1 MEENIQKYS
10 ILGKRVPR
18 VDTKLKVMG
27 QAKYSADY
35 EMGGMLWG
43 KIKRAPYAHARIL
56 NIDTSKAERLPGVK
70 GVIVGKEFGGFKW
83 GWQAHTRDE
92 SPLAVNKVRYMYEGV
107 AAVAA
112 IDKDI
117 AEEACDLIDVEYE
130 ELPGVFD
137 PFEAMKEGAPLVHE
151 DKPRNILVE
160 YHWNF
165 GDVDKAFDESYL
177 VREDLFQTPRNA
189 KGYLEPPAV
198 IAWWENGT
206 LNYIGSKGSPY
217 MVWRIFG
224 RIFDLP
230 LNKIRV
236 ITPFIGCDFGGTKN
250 DAHALD
256 FAAILLAKKTGRPV
270 KIVYT
275 QFEELTT
282 CTRRHAMWVR
292 VKMGLSREGMIKGLY
307 TNVVADGGAY
317 ARMSPVTMYLANG
330 QITLPYKID
339 NFKTDTWNIYTNN
352 PIAAAMRGHG
362 IYHTRYAMEC
372 QLDLMAKE
380 LGIDPV
386 EIRYKNSVDNPKPG
400 EIYYTVNKLRV
411 ATCGMK
417 ECFDRCR
424 ELFSWDEYQKTKKTD
439 GPIARGAGIGATTYL
454 SGARLTGHNS
464 CTAIVTINEDGSV
477 SLQTGSTDVGQGSDT
492 AMCMIAAEVLGVGL
506 SDIEIKR
513 VDTSYSYPDPGSYGS
528 RVTIYAGDA
537 TAKAADDAKRQLL
550 EAAAHELNVF
560 PEELDIK
567 GKKVFVKT
575 DETRFLPWL
584 AAVRAAC
591 YASIGNVVV
600 GRGVSK
606 RGTKGFSPK
615 AFITGEGDVGTNY
628 SFAAQINEVEVD
640 TETGVVRCTEK
651 SSMAG
656 DSGFVLN
663 PDIVETQQI
672 GGSYHQA
679 ISAALYEEFAMEKG
693 LTLNPNFVD
702 YKRPRA
708 YEAPFPKFAH
718 VTTND
723 PFGPF
728 GVKEGSE
735 ASTCTGAPAVINAIY
750 DATGV
755 MIKNMPATPEKVW
768 RALKEKKEAE
778 PKQ

>member
-1 MEENIQKYS
+1 MEDNTNKYS
-10 ILGKRVPR
+10 ILGKSVPR
-18 VDTKLKVMG
+18 VDAKLKVTG
-27 QAKYSADY
+27 QAKYASDY

-56 NIDTSKAERLPGVK
+56 NIDTSKAERLFGVK
-70 GVIVGKEFGGFKW
+70 GVVVGKEFGGFKW

-112 IDKDI
+112 IDKEI

-151 DKPRNILVE
+151 DRPRNILVE

-177 VREDLFQTPRNA
+177 VREDLFQTPRQA
-189 KGYLEPPAV
+189 KGYIEPPAV
-198 IAWWENGT
+198 VAWWEHDT
-206 LNYIGSKGSPY
+206 LHYIGAKGSPY
-217 MVWRIFG
+217 MLWRIFG
-224 RIFDLP
+224 RAFDLP
-230 LNKIRV
+230 LSKIRV
-236 ITPFIGCDFGGTKN
+236 ITPVIGCDFGGTKN
-250 DAHALD
+250 DGHALD

-275 QFEELTT
+275 QWEELTT
-282 CTRRHAMWVR
+282 CLRRHAMWVR
-292 VKMGLSREGMIKGLY
+292 VKMGLSRDGMIKGLY

-317 ARMSPVTMYLANG
+317 ARMSPVTMYLTNG
-330 QITLPYKID
+330 QCTVPYKID

-362 IYHTRYAMEC
+362 MYHTRYAIDC

-386 EIRYKNSVDNPKPG
+386 EIRHKNSIDNPKPG

-411 ATCGMK
+411 ATCGIK
-417 ECFDRCR
+417 ECIEQCAK
-424 ELFSWDEYQKTKKTD
+424 LFGWDEYHKTKKTD
-439 GPIARGAGIGATTYL
+439 GPIARGAGIGASASL

-464 CTAIVTINEDGSV
+464 CSAIVRINEDGSV
-477 SLQTGSTDVGQGSDT
+477 NVQTGATDVGMGSDT
-492 AMCMIAAEVLGVGL
+492 AMCAITAEMLGVEM
-506 SDIEIKR
+506 SDLEIKR
-513 VDTSYSYPDPGSYGS
+513 VDTAYSYPDPGSYGS
-528 RVTIYAGDA
+528 RVTIYAGEA
-537 TAKAADDAKRQLL
+537 TMKAAEDAKRQLL
-550 EAAAHELNVF
+550 EAAAN
-560 PEELDIK
+560 ELDIK
-567 GKKVFVKT
+567 DKKVFMKT

-584 AAVRAAC
+584 AVVRAAC
-591 YASIGNVVV
+591 YASIGNVVI
-600 GRGVSK
+600 GRGVSRK
-606 RGTKGFSPK
+606 GTKGFSAK
-615 AFITGEGDVGTNY
+615 AFSTGEGDVGTNY
-628 SFAAQINEVEVD
+628 GFAAQINEVEVD

-651 SSMAG
+651 SSMA
-656 DSGFVLN
+656 DDCGFPLN
-663 PDIVETQQI
+663 PAIVETQCI

-679 ISAALYEEFAMEKG
+679 ISSALYEEFAMEQG
-693 LTLNPNFVD
+693 STLNPNFVD

-718 VTTND
+718 VITND

-728 GVKEGSE
+728 GVKEASE
-735 ASTCTGAPAVINAIY
+735 ATTCTGAPAVINAIY

-755 MIKNMPATPEKVW
+755 MIKNMPATPERMW
-768 RALKEKKEAE
+768 RALKEKKGSGE
-778 PKQ
+778 KK

>member
-1 MEENIQKYS
+1 MEDNTNKYS
-10 ILGKRVPR
+10 ILGKSVPR
-18 VDTKLKVMG
+18 VDAKLKVTG
-27 QAKYSADY
+27 QAKYASDY

-56 NIDTSKAERLPGVK
+56 NIDTSKAERLFGVK
-70 GVIVGKEFGGFKW
+70 GVVVGKEFGGFKW

-112 IDKDI
+112 IDKEI

-151 DKPRNILVE
+151 DRPRNILVE

-177 VREDLFQTPRNA
+177 VREDLFQTPRQA
-189 KGYLEPPAV
+189 KGYIEPPAV
-198 IAWWENGT
+198 VAWWEHDT
-206 LNYIGSKGSPY
+206 LHYIGAKGSPY
-217 MVWRIFG
+217 MLWRIFG
-224 RIFDLP
+224 RAFDLP
-230 LNKIRV
+230 LSKIRV
-236 ITPFIGCDFGGTKN
+236 ITPVIGCDFGGTKN
-250 DAHALD
+250 DGHALD

-275 QFEELTT
+275 QWEELTT
-282 CTRRHAMWVR
+282 CLRRHAMWVR
-292 VKMGLSREGMIKGLY
+292 VKMGLSRDGMIKGLY

-317 ARMSPVTMYLANG
+317 ARMSPVTMYLTNG
-330 QITLPYKID
+330 QCTVPYKID

-362 IYHTRYAMEC
+362 MYHTRYAIDC

-386 EIRYKNSVDNPKPG
+386 EIRHKNSIDNPKPG

-411 ATCGMK
+411 ATCGIK
-417 ECFDRCR
+417 ECIEQCAK
-424 ELFSWDEYQKTKKTD
+424 LFGWDEYHKTKKTD
-439 GPIARGAGIGATTYL
+439 GPIARGAGIGASASL

-464 CTAIVTINEDGSV
+464 CSAIVRINEDGSV
-477 SLQTGSTDVGQGSDT
+477 NVQTGATDVGMGSDT
-492 AMCMIAAEVLGVGL
+492 AMCAITAEMLGVEM
-506 SDIEIKR
+506 SDLEIKR
-513 VDTSYSYPDPGSYGS
+513 VDTAYSYPDPGSYGS
-528 RVTIYAGDA
+528 RVTIYAGEA
-537 TAKAADDAKRQLL
+537 TMKAAEDAKRQLL
-550 EAAAHELNVF
+550 EAAANEMGVF
-560 PEELDIK
+560 VEELDIK
-567 GKKVFVKT
+567 DKKVFMKT

-584 AAVRAAC
+584 AVVRAAC
-591 YASIGNVVV
+591 YASIGNVVI
-600 GRGVSK
+600 GRGVSRK
-606 RGTKGFSPK
+606 GTKGFSAK
-615 AFITGEGDVGTNY
+615 AFSTGEGDVGTNY
-628 SFAAQINEVEVD
+628 GFAAQINEVEVD

-651 SSMAG
+651 SSMA
-656 DSGFVLN
+656 DDCGFPLN
-663 PDIVETQQI
+663 PAIVETQCI

-679 ISAALYEEFAMEKG
+679 ISSALYEEFAMEQG
-693 LTLNPNFVD
+693 STLNPNFVD

-718 VTTND
+718 VITND

-728 GVKEGSE
+728 GVKEASE
-735 ASTCTGAPAVINAIY
+735 ATTCTGAPAVINAIY

-755 MIKNMPATPEKVW
+755 MIKNMPATPERMW
-768 RALKEKKEAE
+768 RALKEKKGSGE
-778 PKQ
+778 KK